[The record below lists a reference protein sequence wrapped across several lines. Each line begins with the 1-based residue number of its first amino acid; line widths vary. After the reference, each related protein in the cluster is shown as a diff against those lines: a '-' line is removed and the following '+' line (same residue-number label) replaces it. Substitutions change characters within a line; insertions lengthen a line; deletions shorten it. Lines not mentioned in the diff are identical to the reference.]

1 MIMTDKATPTI
12 TLAELY
18 ENQDQYIDALVIY
31 KNLNKENPTEELQ
44 NKINELK
51 DIIFRE
57 NTLEYSTII
66 DKIFTEEE
74 KRIFHILPHEQY
86 KAYKESQA
94 DLKNDETYPE
104 ELTAIEE
111 EDITPDEEL
120 KPETENETLEIEDP
134 IEPEIEPEEKEI
146 FEQEN
151 TVNKDDDI
159 EELIID
165 EEDEPKT
172 EAEIV
177 PEINE
182 LETPEIEETTEPEL
196 KTDDDKEINI
206 DEALETDDQLEDDIS
221 LEIDEEI
228 QKELDV
234 TVKQETKTEE
244 AVSIED
250 IMKNNAEGQNGII
263 ENEIETDPV
272 DEMDTIRESQTDNH
286 ILELL
291 TNLSKMRP
299 DIVDRV
305 LKENIG
311 PEASLAEIK
320 LSDLHYV
327 VELLKVSENVERD

>member
-1 MIMTDKATPTI
+1 MTDKATPTI

-134 IEPEIEPEEKEI
+134 IEPEIEPEEEEI

-165 EEDEPKT
+165 EEDEPKP

-182 LETPEIEETTEPEL
+182 LETPEIEETPETEL

-228 QKELDV
+228 QKEPDV
-234 TVKQETKTEE
+234 TVEPESKTEE

-250 IMKNNAEGQNGII
+250 IMKNNAEGQSDII
-263 ENEIETDPV
+263 ENEIEIDPV
-272 DEMDTIRESQTDNH
+272 DEMDTIIEPQTDNH

>member
-1 MIMTDKATPTI
+1 MTDKATPTI

>member
-1 MIMTDKATPTI
+1 MTDKATPTI

-151 TVNKDDDI
+151 TVNKVDDI

>member
-1 MIMTDKATPTI
+1 MTDKATPTI

-120 KPETENETLEIEDP
+120 KPETENKTLEIEDP

-151 TVNKDDDI
+151 TVNKVDDI

-228 QKELDV
+228 QKEPDV
-234 TVKQETKTEE
+234 TVEPESKTEE

-250 IMKNNAEGQNGII
+250 IMKNNAEGQSDII
-263 ENEIETDPV
+263 ENEIEIDPV
-272 DEMDTIRESQTDNH
+272 DEMDTIIEPQTDNH

>member
-1 MIMTDKATPTI
+1 MTDKATPTI

-44 NKINELK
+44 NKIDELK
-51 DIIFRE
+51 DKIFKE

-104 ELTAIEE
+104 ELTAVE
-111 EDITPDEEL
+111 EDVIPDEKL

-134 IEPEIEPEEKEI
+134 IEPEIEPEEEEI
-146 FEQEN
+146 IEQEN
-151 TVNKDDDI
+151 TIIKDDDI
-159 EELIID
+159 EELI
-165 EEDEPKT
+165 EDEKEESKPGV
-172 EAEIV
+172 EEIPEIV
-177 PEINE
+177 EP
-182 LETPEIEETTEPEL
+182 ETPEIEEMPEPEM
-196 KTDDDKEINI
+196 KADDDEKINI
-206 DEALETDDQLEDDIS
+206 DKTLETEEQLEDDIS

-228 QKELDV
+228 QEKPEV
-234 TVKQETKTEE
+234 TIEPETKHEE

-250 IMKNNAEGQNGII
+250 IMKNKAEGQDGII
-263 ENEIETDPV
+263 ETEIESNPV
-272 DEMDTIRESQTDNH
+272 DELDTIIEPQTDNH

-305 LKENIG
+305 LKENMG

>member
-151 TVNKDDDI
+151 TVNKVDDI

-228 QKELDV
+228 QKEPDV
-234 TVKQETKTEE
+234 TVEPESKTEE

-250 IMKNNAEGQNGII
+250 IMKNNAEGQSDII
-263 ENEIETDPV
+263 ENEIEIDPV
-272 DEMDTIRESQTDNH
+272 DEMDTIIEPQTDNH

>member
-1 MIMTDKATPTI
+1 MTDKATPTI

-51 DIIFRE
+51 DIIFKE

-151 TVNKDDDI
+151 TVNKVDDI

-165 EEDEPKT
+165 EEDEPKP

-182 LETPEIEETTEPEL
+182 LETPEIEETPETEL

-250 IMKNNAEGQNGII
+250 IMKNNAEGQSDII
-263 ENEIETDPV
+263 ENEIEIDPV
-272 DEMDTIRESQTDNH
+272 DEMDTIIEPQTDNH

>member
-1 MIMTDKATPTI
+1 MTDKATPTI

-31 KNLNKENPTEELQ
+31 KNLNKENPPEELQ

-51 DIIFRE
+51 DIIFKE

-134 IEPEIEPEEKEI
+134 IEPEIEPEEEEI

-165 EEDEPKT
+165 EEDEPKP

-182 LETPEIEETTEPEL
+182 LEAPEIEETPETEL

-228 QKELDV
+228 QKEPDV
-234 TVKQETKTEE
+234 TVEPESKTEE

-250 IMKNNAEGQNGII
+250 IMKNNAEGQSDII
-263 ENEIETDPV
+263 ENEIEIDPV
-272 DEMDTIRESQTDNH
+272 DEMDTIIEPQTDNH

>member
-1 MIMTDKATPTI
+1 MTDKATPTI

-120 KPETENETLEIEDP
+120 KPETENKTLEIEDP
-134 IEPEIEPEEKEI
+134 IEPEIEPEEEEI

-182 LETPEIEETTEPEL
+182 LETPEIEETPETEL

-228 QKELDV
+228 QKEPDV
-234 TVKQETKTEE
+234 TVEPESKTEE

-250 IMKNNAEGQNGII
+250 IMKNNAEGQSDII
-263 ENEIETDPV
+263 ENEIEIDPV
-272 DEMDTIRESQTDNH
+272 DEMDTIIEPQTDNH

>member
-51 DIIFRE
+51 DIIFKE

-120 KPETENETLEIEDP
+120 KPETENKTLEIEDP
-134 IEPEIEPEEKEI
+134 IEPEIEPEEEEI